1 MYRHCSMFDE
11 RSRIPSS
18 KPRSLML
25 SALHTASAVIVL
37 LLSIYSV
44 SDVSLPQRGGKKEVE
59 GANSHQY
66 FSLVSFSISL
76 PSFFFNQNE
85 KGYTRRGDTSS
96 PGGFISRAS
105 ASAYS
110 PLRVSV
116 NEKLDLGGLEDRHST
131 EADSVGRFLKREM
144 MINNILARLQEGTL
158 WRVSPGHIVRMPTR
172 KEEKRRP

>member
-1 MYRHCSMFDE
+1 MFDE

-76 PSFFFNQNE
+76 PSFFFLI
-85 KGYTRRGDTSS
+85 KMKKDTRGVEIHLAQAVLYRGR
-96 PGGFISRAS
+96 PRQPI
-105 ASAYS
+105 
-110 PLRVSV
+110 
-116 NEKLDLGGLEDRHST
+116 RHSGSPST
-131 EADSVGRFLKREM
+131 RSWIWGVWRMGIQLKLIPLVGF
-144 MINNILARLQEGTL
+144 
-158 WRVSPGHIVRMPTR
+158 S
-172 KEEKRRP
+172 KEK